1 MAARMRTVLI
11 LMAVVATGCGSPGST
26 AGSPCSTPNAV
37 ECSGAKT
44 MLACEGTKWASYPCP
59 SCANNKCDWKG
70 AANGDGCPKV
80 AETYGTC
87 NLDGRIVGCFWSTSA
102 DAGVFIESA
111 CAACVAGKSIEEL
124 GKCSAGRC
132 ACQ

>member
-1 MAARMRTVLI
+1 MRMVLVVTTVWAA
-11 LMAVVATGCGSPGST
+11 ACGSSEGASCPT
-26 AGSPCSTPNAV
+26 QNAV
-37 ECSGAKT
+37 ECSSAKSLLVCEGAK
-44 MLACEGTKWASYPCP
+44 WAAYPCP
-59 SCANNKCDWKG
+59 SCAGGKCDWKG
-70 AANGDGCPKV
+70 AKNGDACPKV

-87 NLDGRIVGCFWSTSA
+87 NFDGRIVGCFFSTLA
-102 DAGVFIESA
+102 DAGVFVETA